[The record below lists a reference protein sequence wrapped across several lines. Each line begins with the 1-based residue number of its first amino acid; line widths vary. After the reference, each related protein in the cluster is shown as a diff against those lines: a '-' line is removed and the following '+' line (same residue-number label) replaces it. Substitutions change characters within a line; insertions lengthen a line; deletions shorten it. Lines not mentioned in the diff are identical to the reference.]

1 MYLPAVTA
9 GSNLGIICGLGKWPG
24 CDTDA
29 AIGQDLNF
37 IAESAMRSQ
46 IFSLSSHFRGEIID
60 CRNEKA

>member
-37 IAESAMRSQ
+37 IAESAMRS
-46 IFSLSSHFRGEIID
+46 
-60 CRNEKA
+60 